1 MNFEYNEVTLPEDA
15 KFKISP
21 SSISKFFDLPSV
33 WYEEHIK
40 DNREFIGSTAT
51 VLGTIIHALAEA
63 YALGEPHSKVECDN
77 FIDKMALEIE
87 ELNFPVNPNDDIE
100 DEEVYRN
107 SDKIKELYPEM
118 AKVLINDYI
127 RMNTPTEVEEEV
139 FAHIENGVYVG
150 GTCDNRT
157 GSTVVDYKNVS
168 VKPKTDKIPFG
179 YLIQMLAYA
188 YAYRAQGVE
197 IDRVRLVYTVRPT
210 KTLGIRLFE
219 VNHVINED
227 DWKMIEDTLA
237 LIADT
242 VQLHW
247 ARPELDYIVFKSM
260 RLKD

>member
-1 MNFEYNEVTLPEDA
+1 MNFDYNEVTLPEDA

-40 DNREFIGSTAT
+40 DNREFIGSSAT
-51 VLGTIIHALAEA
+51 VLGTVIHALAES

-77 FIDKMALEIE
+77 FIDKMTLEIP
-87 ELNFPVNPNDDIE
+87 ELDDVHATTGIRGA
-100 DEEVYRN
+100 DTV
-107 SDKIKELYPEM
+107 KELYPEM
-118 AKVLINDYI
+118 AKVLINEYI

-219 VNHVINED
+219 VNHIISED
-227 DWKMIEDTLA
+227 DWKMIENTLE

-247 ARPELDYIVFKSM
+247 AKPELDYIVFKSM
-260 RLKD
+260 RLKED